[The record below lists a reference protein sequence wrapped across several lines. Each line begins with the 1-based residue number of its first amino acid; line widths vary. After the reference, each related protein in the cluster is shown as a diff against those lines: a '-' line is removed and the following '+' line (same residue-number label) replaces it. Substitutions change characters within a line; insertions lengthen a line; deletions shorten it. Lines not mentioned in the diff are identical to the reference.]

1 MTRALNVIGGATAV
15 AAGLYGGYVTAGAA
29 LGGPRAQ
36 TQQRPSSMRCSRSAD
51 ATSGHDRAGP
61 HPFQGG
67 IESERDSVGHA
78 VGGFPPWHRARLGD
92 GLPGVRRHPSD
103 GSHRR
108 DCLLLICVPGG
119 RAAPRSTSRNWAGST
134 GSVPSCSWTC
144 GGRVSARPTAL
155 AGIATSIYNSS
166 TGSPTAT
173 RPQRTT

>member
-1 MTRALNVIGGATAV
+1 MSTLLRETRRSSEALERAPHDACVERDRGSHR
-15 AAGLYGGYVTAGAA
+15 GGYVTAGAA

-108 DCLLLICVPGG
+108 DWPAAHLRTRRPG
-119 RAAPRSTSRNWAGST
+119 RAAVYLEELGGLDRQRALVLLDMRRTGERPADRPRRY
-134 GSVPSCSWTC
+134 
-144 GGRVSARPTAL
+144 RHL
-155 AGIATSIYNSS
+155 HL
-166 TGSPTAT
+166 
-173 RPQRTT
+173 